1 MPLLL
6 FLLLLYFEKK
16 IEKMIIGA
24 EEFSVTNYIESLAE
38 IFEAVSVMRSIE
50 KMARIQTIAD
60 ITTTRITNYS

>member
-50 KMARIQTIAD
+50 KMTRIQTIAD